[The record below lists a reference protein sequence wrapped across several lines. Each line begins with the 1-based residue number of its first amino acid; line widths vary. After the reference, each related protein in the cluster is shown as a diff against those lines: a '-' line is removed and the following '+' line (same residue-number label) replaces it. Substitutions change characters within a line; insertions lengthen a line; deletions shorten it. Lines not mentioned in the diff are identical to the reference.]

1 MTDNKPCK
9 KRVVMAKGVAERW
22 LKNASAPE
30 YRLTV
35 YESGTSKPIRNIVN
49 LLRSFR
55 DGKAKI
61 SSINTISDLGIGT
74 EDSAG
79 AVTIWSTNH
88 AELLKLDKWLTDR
101 GFLSTGIW

>member
-1 MTDNKPCK
+1 
-9 KRVVMAKGVAERW
+9 MAKGVAERW

-55 DGKAKI
+55 DGKARI
-61 SSINTISDLGIGT
+61 GGIQTISDLGIGS
-74 EDSAG
+74 EASAG

-88 AELLKLDKWLTDR
+88 SELLKLDAWLTKR